1 MNKIKFIYFDAAN
14 TLIHK
19 PDLWNKM
26 DEVFKKHN
34 YILDINFL
42 KRQHKLTSERIKFPD
57 NTSKEFYN
65 SFNKELLS
73 SLGITVNEKILDDIF
88 NICTYLPWRKFDD
101 VDVLKEINI
110 PLGIISNFNS
120 TLKQK
125 VNSIINIPFQEF
137 IVSEDISIAK
147 PDQRIFEY
155 AIQKVNLKPSEILFI
170 GDSILLDIE
179 PSLNVGMNALLIDRD
194 FVYPN
199 FRDKI
204 TSLKELKNL
213 I

>member
-26 DEVFKKHN
+26 DEVFKTHN